1 MMKGGGLSTEEL
13 SKKHLCFGVDGVN
26 VFQGGKIGVTKQ
38 IKDSWAPFSTS
49 VHYVAHYINL
59 AGQSLGYLTFIA
71 KIERYMLNTY
81 GYFNHSPKRHLQ
93 FQKLAQTLETK
104 GNKILKNV
112 KTKWMSMLDP
122 LKKIM
127 VVHHPLLVVM

>member
-1 MMKGGGLSTEEL
+1 
-13 SKKHLCFGVDGVN
+13 
-26 VFQGGKIGVTKQ
+26 VTKQ